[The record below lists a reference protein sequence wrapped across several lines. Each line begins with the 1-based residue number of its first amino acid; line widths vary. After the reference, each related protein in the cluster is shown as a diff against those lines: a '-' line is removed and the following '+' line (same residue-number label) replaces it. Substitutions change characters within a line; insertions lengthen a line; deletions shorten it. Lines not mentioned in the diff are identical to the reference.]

1 MDQKKFGEFVKK
13 LREEKN
19 LNQEQLGNEVHVHR
33 TTVNKWEKGNALPL
47 NDTLVLLSNF
57 FDVSIDELLAGERF
71 NNRNKKDKNKDVVL
85 DLLKHQRNLNKYLK
99 IIFTI
104 LIIVSF
110 VFLSYYFFKNYN
122 TISVY
127 GIRGEGEKYNIK
139 DGVLIISKNKSYLKL
154 GTVVDK
160 KTNENLIADVN
171 LYVEKKNGKQVS
183 IYKSTSDML
192 ITDYND
198 FKNLYL
204 DDTLKDEYDNF
215 YVKVIYKKHEEVI
228 NINLTRYFKNE
239 YLFSKPDETFA
250 NFKKQNMHE
259 YLIRKNFKYDEK
271 YKQYSLENGNL
282 RIYYNLNDS
291 YIIIFNNPNNKEVRY
306 RYNLLNKNLCLN
318 LLYIDPEVDDYKFDT
333 KNLKKLSDEEYQIYS
348 DFKANYL
355 DIYFPFL

>member
-13 LREEKN
+13 LREDKN
-19 LNQEQLGNEVHVHR
+19 LNQEQLGNVVHVHR

-57 FDVSIDELLAGERF
+57 FDVSIDELLAGEKF

-85 DLLKHQRNLNKYLK
+85 DLLNHQRNLNKYLK
-99 IIFTI
+99 IIFLV

-139 DGVLIISKNKSYLKL
+139 DGVLIISKNRSYLKL
-154 GTVVDK
+154 GTIIDK

-183 IYKSTSDML
+183 VYKSTSDML
-192 ITDYND
+192 ITDNND

-204 DDTLKDEYDNF
+204 DDTLKDEYNNF
-215 YVKVIYKKHEEVI
+215 YVKVIYNKHDEVI

-239 YLFSKPDETFA
+239 YLFSKPDETFE

-259 YLIRKNFKYDEK
+259 YLIRKNFKYDEVD
-271 YKQYSLENGNL
+271 KQYSYEDGKLKM
-282 RIYYNLNDS
+282 YYNLNQS
-291 YIIIFNNPNNKEVRY
+291 YIIVFNNEPKKEVRY
-306 RYNLLNKNLCLN
+306 RYNLLNKTLYLN
-318 LLYIDPEVDDYKFDT
+318 LLYIDSEADDYKIDT

>member
-13 LREEKN
+13 LREDKN

-57 FDVSIDELLAGERF
+57 FDVSIDELLAGEKF

-85 DLLKHQRNLNKYLK
+85 DLLNHQRNLNKCLK
-99 IIFTI
+99 IIFLVL
-104 LIIVSF
+104 LIVCFI
-110 VFLSYYFFKNYN
+110 FLSYYFFKNYN

-127 GIRGEGEKYNIK
+127 GIHGEGEKYNIK
-139 DGVLIISKNKSYLKL
+139 DGVLIISRSKSYLKL

-192 ITDYND
+192 ITENNN
-198 FKNLYL
+198 FKELYL
-204 DDTLKDEYDNF
+204 DNSLKNKYDNF
-215 YVKVIYKKHEEVI
+215 FVKVMYKNQEEVI
-228 NINLTRYFKNE
+228 NIKLTRYFKNE
-239 YLFSKPDETFA
+239 FLFSKPDETFES
-250 NFKKQNMHE
+250 FKKQNMHE

-271 YKQYSLENGNL
+271 YKQYSFENENL

-291 YIIIFNNPNNKEVRY
+291 YITIFDNPDNKEVRY

-318 LLYIDPEVDDYKFDT
+318 LLYVNPEVDDYKIDT
-333 KNLKKLSDEEYQIYS
+333 KNLKKLSDKEYQIYS

>member
-71 NNRNKKDKNKDVVL
+71 NNKNKNDKNKDVVL
-85 DLLKHQRNLNKYLK
+85 DLLNHQRNLNKYLK
-99 IIFTI
+99 IIFII

-139 DGVLIISKNKSYLKL
+139 DGVLIISKNRSYLKL
-154 GTVVDK
+154 GTVIDK

-183 IYKSTSDML
+183 VYKSTSDML

-215 YVKVIYKKHEEVI
+215 YVKVIYKKHEEII

-239 YLFSKPDETFA
+239 YLFSKPDETFES
-250 NFKKQNMHE
+250 FKKQNMHE

-271 YKQYSLENGNL
+271 FRQYSYENGNL
-282 RIYYNLNDS
+282 KMYYNLNQS
-291 YIIIFNNPNNKEVRY
+291 YIIVFNNNPKKEVRY

-318 LLYIDPEVDDYKFDT
+318 LLYVDSDVDDYVFNT
-333 KNLKKLSDEEYQIYS
+333 KDLKKLSDEEYQIYS
-348 DFKANYL
+348 NFKENYL

>member
-47 NDTLVLLSNF
+47 NDTLALLSNF

-71 NNRNKKDKNKDVVL
+71 NNKNKKDKNKDVVL
-85 DLLKHQRNLNKYLK
+85 DLLNHQRNLNKYLK
-99 IIFTI
+99 IIFII

-139 DGVLIISKNKSYLKL
+139 DGVLIISKNRSYLKL
-154 GTVVDK
+154 GTVIDK

-171 LYVEKKNGKQVS
+171 LYVKKKNGKQVS
-183 IYKSTSDML
+183 VYKSTSDML

-215 YVKVIYKKHEEVI
+215 YVKVIYKKHEEII

-239 YLFSKPDETFA
+239 YLFSKPDETFES
-250 NFKKQNMHE
+250 FKKQNMHE

-271 YKQYSLENGNL
+271 FRQYSYENGNL
-282 RIYYNLNDS
+282 KIYYNLNQS
-291 YIIIFNNPNNKEVRY
+291 YIIVFNNNPKKEVRY

-318 LLYIDPEVDDYKFDT
+318 LLYVDSDVDDYVFNT
-333 KNLKKLSDEEYQIYS
+333 KDLKKLSDEEYQIYS
-348 DFKANYL
+348 NFKENYL

>member
-71 NNRNKKDKNKDVVL
+71 NNKNKKDKNKDVVL
-85 DLLKHQRNLNKYLK
+85 DLLNHQRNLNKYLK
-99 IIFTI
+99 IIFII

-139 DGVLIISKNKSYLKL
+139 DGVLIISKNRSYLKL
-154 GTVVDK
+154 GTVIDK

-183 IYKSTSDML
+183 VYKSTSDML

-215 YVKVIYKKHEEVI
+215 YVKVIYKKHEEII

-239 YLFSKPDETFA
+239 YLFSKPDETFES
-250 NFKKQNMHE
+250 FKKQNMHE

-271 YKQYSLENGNL
+271 FRQYSYENGNL
-282 RIYYNLNDS
+282 KIYYNLNQS
-291 YIIIFNNPNNKEVRY
+291 YIIVFNNNPKKEVRY

-318 LLYIDPEVDDYKFDT
+318 LLYVDSDVDDYVFNT
-333 KNLKKLSDEEYQIYS
+333 KDLKKLSDEEYQIYS
-348 DFKANYL
+348 NFKENYL

>member
-71 NNRNKKDKNKDVVL
+71 NNKNKKDKNKDVVL
-85 DLLKHQRNLNKYLK
+85 DLLNHQRNLNKYLK
-99 IIFTI
+99 IIFII
-104 LIIVSF
+104 LIIVCF

-127 GIRGEGEKYNIK
+127 EIRGEGEKYNIK
-139 DGVLIISKNKSYLKL
+139 DGVLIISKNRSYLKL
-154 GTVVDK
+154 GTVIDK

-183 IYKSTSDML
+183 VYKSTSDML

-215 YVKVIYKKHEEVI
+215 YVKVIYKKHEEII

-239 YLFSKPDETFA
+239 YL
-250 NFKKQNMHE
+250 
-259 YLIRKNFKYDEK
+259 IRKNFKYDEK
-271 YKQYSLENGNL
+271 FRQYSYENGNL
-282 RIYYNLNDS
+282 KMYYNLNQS
-291 YIIIFNNPNNKEVRY
+291 YIIVFNNNPKKEVRY

-318 LLYIDPEVDDYKFDT
+318 LLYVDSDVDDYVFNT
-333 KNLKKLSDEEYQIYS
+333 KDLKKLSDEEYQIYS
-348 DFKANYL
+348 NFKENYL

>member
-71 NNRNKKDKNKDVVL
+71 NNKNKNDKNKDVVL
-85 DLLKHQRNLNKYLK
+85 DLLNHQRNLNKYLK
-99 IIFTI
+99 IIFII
-104 LIIVSF
+104 LIIVCF

-127 GIRGEGEKYNIK
+127 EIRGEGEKYNIK
-139 DGVLIISKNKSYLKL
+139 DGVLIISKNRSYLKL
-154 GTVVDK
+154 GTVIDK

-171 LYVEKKNGKQVS
+171 LYVKKKNGKQVS
-183 IYKSTSDML
+183 VYKSTSDML

-215 YVKVIYKKHEEVI
+215 YVKVIYKKHEEII

-239 YLFSKPDETFA
+239 YLFSKPDETFES
-250 NFKKQNMHE
+250 FKKQNMHE

-271 YKQYSLENGNL
+271 FRQYSYENGNL
-282 RIYYNLNDS
+282 KIYYNLNQS
-291 YIIIFNNPNNKEVRY
+291 YIIVFNNNPKKEVRY

-318 LLYIDPEVDDYKFDT
+318 LLYVDSDVDDYVFNT
-333 KNLKKLSDEEYQIYS
+333 KDLKKLSDEEYQIYS
-348 DFKANYL
+348 NFKENYL

>member
-71 NNRNKKDKNKDVVL
+71 NNKNKKDKNKDVVL
-85 DLLKHQRNLNKYLK
+85 DLLNHQRNLNKYLK
-99 IIFTI
+99 IIFII

-139 DGVLIISKNKSYLKL
+139 DGVLIISKNRSYLKL
-154 GTVVDK
+154 GTVIDK

-171 LYVEKKNGKQVS
+171 LYVKKKNGKQVS
-183 IYKSTSDML
+183 VYKSTSDML

-215 YVKVIYKKHEEVI
+215 YVKVIYKKHEEII

-239 YLFSKPDETFA
+239 YLFSKPDETFES
-250 NFKKQNMHE
+250 FKKQNMHE

-271 YKQYSLENGNL
+271 FRQYSYENGNL
-282 RIYYNLNDS
+282 KIYYNLNQS
-291 YIIIFNNPNNKEVRY
+291 YIIVFNNNPKKEVRY

-318 LLYIDPEVDDYKFDT
+318 LLYVDSDVDDYVFNT
-333 KNLKKLSDEEYQIYS
+333 KDLKKLSDEEYQIYS
-348 DFKANYL
+348 NFKENYL

>member
-71 NNRNKKDKNKDVVL
+71 NNKNKNDKNKDVVL
-85 DLLKHQRNLNKYLK
+85 DLLNHQRNLNKYLK
-99 IIFTI
+99 IIFII
-104 LIIVSF
+104 LIIVCF

-139 DGVLIISKNKSYLKL
+139 DGVLIISKNRSYLKL
-154 GTVVDK
+154 GTVIDK

-183 IYKSTSDML
+183 VYKSTSDML

-215 YVKVIYKKHEEVI
+215 YVKVIYKKHEEII

-239 YLFSKPDETFA
+239 YLFSKPDETFES
-250 NFKKQNMHE
+250 FKKQNMHE

-271 YKQYSLENGNL
+271 FRQYSYENGNL
-282 RIYYNLNDS
+282 KIYYNLNQS
-291 YIIIFNNPNNKEVRY
+291 YIIVFNNNPKKEVRY

-318 LLYIDPEVDDYKFDT
+318 LLYVDSDVDDYVFNT
-333 KNLKKLSDEEYQIYS
+333 KDLKKLSDEEYQIYS
-348 DFKANYL
+348 NFKENYL

>member
-13 LREEKN
+13 LREDKN
-19 LNQEQLGNEVHVHR
+19 LNQEQLGNVVHVHR

-57 FDVSIDELLAGERF
+57 FDVSIDELLAGEKF

-85 DLLKHQRNLNKYLK
+85 DLLNHQRNLNKYLK
-99 IIFTI
+99 IIFLVL
-104 LIIVSF
+104 LIVCFI
-110 VFLSYYFFKNYN
+110 FLSYYFFKNYN

-139 DGVLIISKNKSYLKL
+139 DGVLIISRNKSYLKL

-192 ITDYND
+192 ITENNN
-198 FKNLYL
+198 FKELYL
-204 DDTLKDEYDNF
+204 DNSLKNKYDNF
-215 YVKVIYKKHEEVI
+215 FVKVMYKNHDEVI
-228 NINLTRYFKNE
+228 NIKLTRYFKNE
-239 YLFSKPDETFA
+239 FLFSKPDETFES
-250 NFKKQNMHE
+250 FKKQNMHE

-271 YKQYSLENGNL
+271 FRQYSYENDKL
-282 RIYYNLNDS
+282 KMYYNLNQS
-291 YIIIFNNPNNKEVRY
+291 YIIVFNNEPKKEICY
-306 RYNLLNKNLCLN
+306 RYNLLNKKLGLN
-318 LLYIDPEVDDYKFDT
+318 LLYVDPEVEDYKIDT
-333 KNLKKLSDEEYQIYS
+333 TDLKKLSDEEYQIYS

>member
-71 NNRNKKDKNKDVVL
+71 NNKNKKDKNKDVVL
-85 DLLKHQRNLNKYLK
+85 DLLNHQRNLNKYLK
-99 IIFTI
+99 IIFII
-104 LIIVSF
+104 LIIVCF

-139 DGVLIISKNKSYLKL
+139 DGVLIISKNRSYLKL
-154 GTVVDK
+154 GTVIDK

-171 LYVEKKNGKQVS
+171 LYVKKKNGKQVS
-183 IYKSTSDML
+183 VYKSTSDML

-215 YVKVIYKKHEEVI
+215 YVKVIYKKHEEII

-239 YLFSKPDETFA
+239 YLFSKPDETFES
-250 NFKKQNMHE
+250 FKKQNMHE

-271 YKQYSLENGNL
+271 FRQYSYENGNL
-282 RIYYNLNDS
+282 KIYYNLNQS
-291 YIIIFNNPNNKEVRY
+291 YIIVFNNNPKKEVRY

-318 LLYIDPEVDDYKFDT
+318 LLYVDSDVDDYVFNT
-333 KNLKKLSDEEYQIYS
+333 KDLKKLSDEEYQIYS
-348 DFKANYL
+348 NFKENYL

>member
-33 TTVNKWEKGNALPL
+33 TTVNKCEKGNALPL

-71 NNRNKKDKNKDVVL
+71 NNKNKKDKNKDVVL
-85 DLLKHQRNLNKYLK
+85 DLLNHQRNLNKYLK
-99 IIFTI
+99 INFII

-139 DGVLIISKNKSYLKL
+139 DGVLIITKNRSYIKL
-154 GTVVDK
+154 GTVIDK
-160 KTNENLIADVN
+160 KNNENLIADVN

-183 IYKSTSDML
+183 VYKSTSDML

-215 YVKVIYKKHEEVI
+215 YVKVIYKKHEEII

-239 YLFSKPDETFA
+239 YLFSKHDETFES
-250 NFKKQNMHE
+250 FKKQNMHE

-271 YKQYSLENGNL
+271 FRQYSYENGNL
-282 RIYYNLNDS
+282 KIYYNLNQS
-291 YIIIFNNPNNKEVRY
+291 YIIVFNNNPKKEVRY

-318 LLYIDPEVDDYKFDT
+318 LLYVVSDVDDYVFNT
-333 KNLKKLSDEEYQIYS
+333 KDLKKLSDEEYQIYS
-348 DFKANYL
+348 NFKENYL

>member
-13 LREEKN
+13 LREDKN

-57 FDVSIDELLAGERF
+57 FDVSIDELLAGEKF

-85 DLLKHQRNLNKYLK
+85 DLLNHQRNLNKCLK
-99 IIFTI
+99 IIFII

-139 DGVLIISKNKSYLKL
+139 DGVLIISKNRSYLKL
-154 GTVVDK
+154 GTVIDK

-192 ITDYND
+192 ITDNND

-204 DDTLKDEYDNF
+204 DNSLKNKYDNF
-215 YVKVIYKKHEEVI
+215 FVKVMYKNHEEVI
-228 NINLTRYFKNE
+228 NIKLTRYFKNE
-239 YLFSKPDETFA
+239 FLFSKPDETFE
-250 NFKKQNMHE
+250 NFRKQNMHE

-271 YKQYSLENGNL
+271 FRQYSYENGKL
-282 RIYYNLNDS
+282 KMYYNLNQS
-291 YIIIFNNPNNKEVRY
+291 YIIVFNNEPKNEICY
-306 RYNLLNKNLCLN
+306 RYNLLNKKLGLN
-318 LLYIDPEVDDYKFDT
+318 LLYVDPEVEDYKIDAT
-333 KNLKKLSDEEYQIYS
+333 DLKKLSNEEYQIYS

>member
-1 MDQKKFGEFVKK
+1 MDQKRFGEFVKK

-71 NNRNKKDKNKDVVL
+71 NNKNKNDKNKDVVL
-85 DLLKHQRNLNKYLK
+85 DLLNHQRNLNKYLK
-99 IIFTI
+99 IIFII

-139 DGVLIISKNKSYLKL
+139 DGVLIISKNRSYLKL
-154 GTVVDK
+154 GTVIDK

-183 IYKSTSDML
+183 VYKSTSDML

-215 YVKVIYKKHEEVI
+215 YVKVIYKKHEEII

-239 YLFSKPDETFA
+239 YLFSKPDETFES
-250 NFKKQNMHE
+250 FKKQNMHE

-271 YKQYSLENGNL
+271 FRQYSYENGNL
-282 RIYYNLNDS
+282 KMYYNLNQS
-291 YIIIFNNPNNKEVRY
+291 YIIVFNNNPKKEVRY

-318 LLYIDPEVDDYKFDT
+318 LLYVDSDVDDYVFNT
-333 KNLKKLSDEEYQIYS
+333 KDLKKLSDEEYQIYS
-348 DFKANYL
+348 NFKENYL